1 MMHIFANPLLADM
14 ALISDDRGNPKSILA
29 TLAEGAYIDTLK
41 APEMKLF
48 PGAEEEKP
56 SFSFRVKLAQDGKE
70 IASQFVKSSAYEFE
84 DMKENYENAK
94 KLLDKGDYLGVGG
107 LTVKINLWV
116 DVTEQGEHL
125 VKGSWRLIGNALADA
140 TKIEKAKTIYAL

>member
-84 DMKENYENAK
+84 DMHVQVPSGTGAQADHAEWVISG
-94 KLLDKGDYLGVGG
+94 KLKISTSEGVSSP
-107 LTVKINLWV
+107 K
-116 DVTEQGEHL
+116 
-125 VKGSWRLIGNALADA
+125 
-140 TKIEKAKTIYAL
+140 